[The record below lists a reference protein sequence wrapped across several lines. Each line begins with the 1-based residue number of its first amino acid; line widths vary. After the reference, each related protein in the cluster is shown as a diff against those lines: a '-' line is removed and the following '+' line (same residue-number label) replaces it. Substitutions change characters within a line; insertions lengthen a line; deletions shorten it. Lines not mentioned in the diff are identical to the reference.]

1 MVDANEIRAHA
12 PMAIEKQVMDTQMQI
27 TVRVTPELVRQQLES
42 KDAKTVAVS
51 KVQTLAETLAT
62 RTTGDAQSMLKAI
75 VTVMKQDVSSPTG
88 PTEMNEVPCV

>member
-1 MVDANEIRAHA
+1 
-12 PMAIEKQVMDTQMQI
+12 MATEKQVMDTQMQI
-27 TVRVTPELVRQQLES
+27 TVRATSELVRQQLES

-62 RTTGDAQSMLKAI
+62 RTKGDVQSILKAI

-88 PTEMNEVPCV
+88 PTEMNKVPCV

>member
-1 MVDANEIRAHA
+1 
-12 PMAIEKQVMDTQMQI
+12 MATEKQVMDTQMQI
-27 TVRVTPELVRQQLES
+27 TVRVKSELVRQQLES

-51 KVQTLAETLAT
+51 KLQTLAETLAT
-62 RTTGDAQSMLKAI
+62 RTKGDVQSMLKAI